1 LYPYDQLK
9 ELRKEVHKEKQMMK
23 ARYRK
28 IQAQILAKQ
37 ELDARKA
44 AKQKQKEEK
53 AEYMQKLKQ

>member
-1 LYPYDQLK
+1 
-9 ELRKEVHKEKQMMK
+9 MMK

-37 ELDARKA
+37 ELDARKV